1 MGKEILVNVA
11 NRETRIAVL
20 DDNQLVELRI
30 EREDQ
35 VVGNIY
41 KGRIENVLPGM
52 DAAFVDIGLDRN
64 AFLYVDDILPEYVDS
79 DDDEEDTTQAVAEN
93 VDVTVA
99 ASVESPAAETRGPTP
114 SRNRR
119 RRRSR
124 RDEPA
129 PLPAEVAEDGSTEK
143 AALNDD
149 FTAYLSDPDRG
160 DSGDDIGAFD
170 FAEIEAAES
179 ELDRTGSTESD
190 PEIESQSVYLEAA
203 ALIAANPSSDDVDSA
218 DSETDAE
225 EQRAEQAT
233 PKPRRRPR
241 GTGRASKKPAD
252 KIEQSTRPQRRG
264 SSRPGSGRGMRRKA
278 PIQEL
283 VQPRQELM
291 VQVVKGPRGT
301 KGSRVSSRMSLPG
314 RYLVLMPDAN
324 NLGVSR
330 KIEESK
336 ERDRLKNAVGRFR
349 QTGFG
354 IIVRTEAEGHQ
365 ISELYQDYVMLT
377 ETWQNILAK
386 AKTTPAPGLIHQ
398 DQSLIYA
405 IMRDVFGSDID
416 RLLIDK
422 AEDYAR
428 ACEIIDRISPEL
440 ADRIHLYDGSK
451 PMFEQFKIE
460 DDIER
465 LLKRKVWLRSGGYLV
480 IDQTEALTSIDV
492 NTGKFIG
499 STGLSETI
507 VQTNLEAT
515 SEIAR
520 QLRLRDIGG
529 MIILDFIDM
538 DNQRDKKAVTDTLL
552 RALKNDRSR
561 TKISSI
567 SPLGLI
573 EMTRK
578 RTKETVDVAMTDT
591 CPYCHGIGR
600 ISSAE
605 TVSMQAERE
614 IGKLANEVSS
624 EAILVI
630 AHPDVVANIVGEQG
644 EDIERLERQ
653 VRRSI
658 YVRAQPHFHVEKFEV
673 EPGSMARIEQSYPIP
688 KRGQIV
694 ECAVQKSV
702 ISDPPWA
709 TAHIEGGY
717 QVEISNGAKF
727 LGQNIR
733 VRLTSTNRSVAIGE
747 SMSGGPSGARPSKPE
762 RGGKAPAGA
771 R

>member
-30 EREDQ
+30 EREEQ

-41 KGRIENVLPGM
+41 KGRVENVLPGM

-64 AFLYVDDILPEYVDS
+64 AFLYVADILPEYVDS
-79 DDDEEDTTQAVAEN
+79 DDEDESEAIAEDSDDSE
-93 VDVTVA
+93 
-99 ASVESPAAETRGPTP
+99 SVETGAADSEAPASAKP
-114 SRNRR
+114 RR
-119 RRRSR
+119 RRRSK
-124 RDEPA
+124 RDDA
-129 PLPAEVAEDGSTEK
+129 VADAANTSEDEGMQ
-143 AALNDD
+143 
-149 FTAYLSDPDRG
+149 TASGDENLSLYLSDPDRG
-160 DSGDDIGAFD
+160 PGEHDDIDFFD
-170 FAEIEAAES
+170 SPASDFES
-179 ELDRTGSTESD
+179 ELSA
-190 PEIESQSVYLEAA
+190 VALEAEE
-203 ALIAANPSSDDVDSA
+203 LISANPLPDDAGPGEIGFESRGDDSPSVQASSESVPPKRS
-218 DSETDAE
+218 
-225 EQRAEQAT
+225 RA
-233 PKPRRRPR
+233 PRRPR
-241 GTGRASKKPAD
+241 SKPAD
-252 KIEQSTRPQRRG
+252 KINQARRPQRRSTG
-264 SSRPGSGRGMRRKA
+264 RVGRGVRRHI
-278 PIQEL
+278 PIQDL
-283 VQPRQELM
+283 VSPRQELM

-336 ERDRLKNAVGRFR
+336 ERDRLKNAVERFR

-354 IIVRTEAEGHQ
+354 IIVRTEAEGRTM
-365 ISELYQDYVMLT
+365 SELYQDYVMLV

-398 DQSLIYA
+398 DQSLIYT
-405 IMRDVFGSDID
+405 IMRDAFGSDID
-416 RLLIDK
+416 RLLIDSP
-422 AEDYAR
+422 EDYAR
-428 ACEIIDRISPEL
+428 AYEIIDRISPDL
-440 ADRIHLYDGSK
+440 ADRIHLYDGAK

-465 LLKRKVWLRSGGYLV
+465 LLRRKVWLRSGGYLV
-480 IDQTEALTSIDV
+480 IDQTEALTTIDV

-499 STGLSETI
+499 STAGLSETI

-515 SEIAR
+515 NEIAR

-538 DNQRDKKAVTDTLL
+538 DNQRDKKSVTDALF
-552 RALKNDRSR
+552 RSLKNDRSR

-600 ISSAE
+600 VPSAE
-605 TVSMQAERE
+605 TVSMQVERE
-614 IGKLANEVSS
+614 ISKLAHDVNS

-644 EDIERLERQ
+644 EDIDRMERQ
-653 VRRSI
+653 VRRAI
-658 YVRAQPHFHVEKFEV
+658 YVRAQPHFHIEKYEI
-673 EPGSMARIEQSYPIP
+673 EPGSMARIEQNYPIA
-688 KRGQIV
+688 KRGQV
-694 ECAVQKSV
+694 VDCAVEKSV
-702 ISDPPWA
+702 ISALPWA
-709 TAHIEGGY
+709 TAHIDGGY
-717 QVEISNGAKF
+717 QVEIANGGKF
-727 LGQNIR
+727 LGQNVR
-733 VRLTSTNRSVAIGE
+733 VRIHTICRSHAIGE
-747 SMSGGPSGARPSKPE
+747 ALSGGGSGAPRAAKQE
-762 RGGKAPAGA
+762 RGSRPVGAG